1 MAHNTD
7 RIRRSGL
14 SRFAVRAVLLL
25 GTASC
30 IGLPTSE
37 ESIPL
42 YNFHVLDSG
51 RAYRSSQPGAEILR
65 LAINKLGLKTVF
77 NLRGSNEG
85 EVWYDAER
93 AVCTE
98 MGGTMLDF
106 PMSAKQLPP
115 AETLA
120 DALAALQNA
129 EYAILIHCQGGADR
143 TGAVSALYRIV
154 VLGQDKEQ
162 ALQELTPATMHFRFY
177 APCMDTLVE
186 LFEPTAEWLSWYAAN
201 LDSIVCQ

>member
-1 MAHNTD
+1 MDYKTF
-7 RIRRSGL
+7 RYRRGGL

-25 GTASC
+25 GVASC
-30 IGLPTSE
+30 IGLPVPE

-51 RAYRSSQPGAEILR
+51 RAYRSSQPDAEILR
-65 LAINKLGLKTVF
+65 LAINQLGLKTVI
-77 NLRGSNEG
+77 NLRGPNEG
-85 EVWYDAER
+85 ETWYDAER
-93 AVCTE
+93 AVCAE
-98 MGGTMLDF
+98 MSVTMLDF
-106 PMSAKQLPP
+106 PMSAKHLPS

-120 DALAALQNA
+120 DVLAALQNA
-129 EYAILIHCQGGADR
+129 DYPILIHCQGGADR

-154 VLGQDKEQ
+154 VLGQDKAQ

-186 LFEPTAEWLSWYAAN
+186 LFEPTAEWMSWYAAN
-201 LDSIVCQ
+201 LDNIVCQ